1 MQIPSQHTLLT
12 PPLLFRPLVVLHP
25 TIDTPLTHNPR
36 LHHIPLIRL
45 PVDILL
51 IRPFT
56 NTGLQSLL
64 NNQEEIS
71 VVERLERLSIPRQ
84 QTVRIPLPDIPAASL
99 RLIGF
104 DLRQSSLLD
113 SLQVEN
119 IVDSLVDTARSQ
131 VQWSWDS
138 TTRT

>member
-36 LHHIPLIRL
+36 LHHIPLIQL

-51 IRPFT
+51 IRRFT

-64 NNQEEIS
+64 NNQEETS
-71 VVERLERLSIPRQ
+71 VVERLEVHSILRQ
-84 QTVRIPLPDIPAASL
+84 QTVRIPLQDTPAASL
-99 RLIGF
+99 QLIDF
-104 DLRQSSLLD
+104 DLRPSSLSD

-119 IVDSLVDTARSQ
+119 TVDSLVGTARSQ
-131 VQWSWDS
+131 VQ
-138 TTRT
+138 